1 MSVKKPIGDPLLL
14 TKKVH
19 TSTKY
24 ANVKS
29 TIDSGFNTIKLQSKG
44 LEDKANTRFRK
55 SENFRRFK
63 SSAFVRLFAEEQVDF
78 LLLDLRERE
87 EYEKNHI
94 HGAMSYPA
102 PLLTRAVNPFSAEIL
117 QYSNKEPERIIVIYD
132 GADTTAVHTGNLF
145 FEKGVDNVFVLTG
158 GLAELAGMY
167 PELIDGQLPPPPPT
181 PSMSQISNASYRSR
195 ATMPP
200 GHDPGRPL
208 SKPHPGRPRPETGAS
223 WMSGAASS
231 IGSKPSAWK

>member
-1 MSVKKPIGDPLLL
+1 
-14 TKKVH
+14 
-19 TSTKY
+19 
-24 ANVKS
+24 
-29 TIDSGFNTIKLQSKG
+29 
-44 LEDKANTRFRK
+44 
-55 SENFRRFK
+55 
-63 SSAFVRLFAEEQVDF
+63 
-78 LLLDLRERE
+78 
-87 EYEKNHI
+87 
-94 HGAMSYPA
+94 MSYPA